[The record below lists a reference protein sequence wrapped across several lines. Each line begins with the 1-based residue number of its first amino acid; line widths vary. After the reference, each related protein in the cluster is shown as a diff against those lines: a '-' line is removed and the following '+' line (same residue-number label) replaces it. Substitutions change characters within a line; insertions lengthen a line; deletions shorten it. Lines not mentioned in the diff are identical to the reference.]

1 MSWPT
6 FAPLASNGRSR
17 VVLGALTHH
26 LRHLA
31 QCFGFIRAAKASGY
45 LTFRTGLT
53 IALEASTYA
62 RGMPIFRSVDA
73 GRRIQRVD
81 SVLSVSCFSFHKPPQ
96 VAARFL
102 PRMAC

>member
-6 FAPLASNGRSR
+6 FAPLRSNGRSR
-17 VVLGALTHH
+17 VCLGVLNHH
-26 LRHLA
+26 LRYIA

-53 IALEASTYA
+53 IALDANTYA
-62 RGMPIFRSVDA
+62 RGTPIFRTVDA

-81 SVLSVSCFSFHKPPQ
+81 SVLSLSCFSFHEATAGGGSLRQ
-96 VAARFL
+96 
-102 PRMAC
+102 